1 MNVDPD
7 LMAVGI
13 RQVLAGL
20 AFPAHRWQVIAQAHY
35 YGAGSA
41 YTVALGQLPA
51 RIYHSVAEVAAQL
64 NTPPESPRR
73 AHRPMPV
80 PSLARHRT
88 PVHPNYRSGLNAYH
102 CSAPAGRNIGPIRL
116 AGRDQT

>member
-88 PVHPNYRSGLNAYH
+88 PVHRTTDPDSMPTTAQPRPDGI
-102 CSAPAGRNIGPIRL
+102 SAQSDWPGG
-116 AGRDQT
+116 DQT